1 MKEKQE
7 NKKKNTRGKNWP
19 GVNVQSTFSKIQ
31 IKDASINTNTNTK
44 MYV

>member
-7 NKKKNTRGKNWP
+7 NKKENTRGKDWS
-19 GVNVQSTFSKIQ
+19 GVNIQSTFSKTQ

-44 MYV
+44 M